1 MKNSNSARCEP
12 QMIKYCKKIQTT
24 IKLNFTMINLVFNVV
39 VNVTRKW
46 KENIVLHFLL
56 LSFFSIYL
64 GSLSCFYFCKRRFF
78 ITGNAPLILKTFK
91 GTLIKI

>member
-24 IKLNFTMINLVFNVV
+24 IKLNFTMINLAFNAV

-56 LSFFSIYL
+56 LSFFF
-64 GSLSCFYFCKRRFF
+64 SLFGF
-78 ITGNAPLILKTFK
+78 IKLFLFLQK
-91 GTLIKI
+91 KISYYW